1 MGVREDILEEEA
13 LEVAPKGPK
22 GQLVER
28 VRAGGTVVGGRVN
41 PSRQHSMCE
50 ARKGRTMGMMGET
63 VNGWAGL

>member
-1 MGVREDILEEEA
+1 M
-13 LEVAPKGPK
+13 
-22 GQLVER
+22 
-28 VRAGGTVVGGRVN
+28 TVVGGRVN